1 MGKYFG
7 TDGIR
12 GVANE
17 ELTPELA
24 YKVARA
30 SAYKLNEDDNKLIVI
45 GKDTR
50 KSGDMIEAALVAGY
64 TSMGYDVYLLGVIPT
79 PAVAYLTRYYN
90 AEAGIVISASH
101 NPAEFNGIKYFG
113 SDGFKLPDDVEIEIE
128 NIIDNYKKIDIRPT
142 GSGVGSVT
150 IKDEATSIY
159 TDYLKSRINLN
170 LDGMKIAVD
179 CGNGAT
185 HRIAKDLF
193 ESLGAEAIVISTEPN
208 GLNINK
214 GCGSTNPEL
223 IQKLVKET
231 KSSIGFSYDGDG
243 DRLITVD
250 ETGDI
255 LDGDHFLAACAYHMN
270 NNGTLKNSGVVGTVM
285 TNIGL
290 DEYLNSIDVKLEKS
304 AVGDR
309 YVLEIM
315 VEGGYSLGG
324 EQSGHIIFLDD
335 NTTGDGLLSSLKILE
350 VMVESK
356 KKMSELNGLMV
367 TYPQVLVNAKVS
379 NENKNNYLKDEII
392 LKEIEA
398 LENKFNGEG
407 RVLIRPS
414 GTEPLVR
421 VMIEGKDQNILEK
434 EAIKL
439 VKLIE
444 ERCC

>member
-12 GVANE
+12 GVANS

-30 SAYKLNEDDNKLIVI
+30 SAYKLNKDNNKLIVI

-50 KSGDMIEAALVAGY
+50 KSGDMLEAALIAGY

-79 PAVAYLTRYYN
+79 PAVAYLTRYYK

-113 SDGFKLPDDVEIEIE
+113 SDGFKLPDEVEEEIE
-128 NIIDNYKKIDIRPT
+128 NVIDNYKKIDIRPI
-142 GSGVGSVT
+142 GSGVGSVE
-150 IKDEATSIY
+150 IKAEATKIY
-159 TDYLKSRINLN
+159 TDYLKSRVNLKLN
-170 LDGMKIAVD
+170 GMKVAVD

-185 HRIAKDLF
+185 YKIAEELF
-193 ESLGAEAIVISTEPN
+193 TSLGADVTVISTEPN

-214 GCGSTNPEL
+214 DCGSTNPKL
-223 IQKLVKET
+223 IQKLVKDTNSE
-231 KSSIGFSYDGDG
+231 IGFSYDGDG
-243 DRLITVD
+243 DRLISID
-250 ETGDI
+250 ENGEI
-255 LDGDHFLAACAYHMN
+255 LDGDHFLAACAYHMKKQ
-270 NNGTLKNSGVVGTVM
+270 GRLKNLGVVGTVM

-290 DEYLNSIDVKLEKS
+290 EEYLKSIDVKLEKAS
-304 AVGDR
+304 VGDR

-315 VEGGYSLGG
+315 VKDGYSLGG

-350 VMVESK
+350 VKVESN
-356 KKMSELNGLMV
+356 KKMSELNGLMT
-367 TYPQVLVNAKVS
+367 TYPQVLLNARVS
-379 NENKNNYLKDEII
+379 NENKNSYLNDEVIVN
-392 LKEIEA
+392 EIKN
-398 LENKFNGEG
+398 LEERFNGEG

-421 VMIEGKDQNILEK
+421 VMIEGKDQSLLES

-439 VKLIE
+439 VNLIE

>member
-12 GVANE
+12 GVANK

-24 YKVARA
+24 YKLARA
-30 SAYKLNEDDNKLIVI
+30 SAYKLNSDNNKLIII

-50 KSGDMIEAALVAGY
+50 RSGDMLESALVSGY

-79 PAVAYLTRYYN
+79 PAVAYLTKYYG

-113 SDGFKLPDDVEIEIE
+113 SDGFKLPDEVEEEIEE
-128 NIIDNYKKIDIRPT
+128 IIDNYKNIDMRPI
-142 GSGVGSVT
+142 GKEIGVVEYKT
-150 IKDEATSIY
+150 DAKDIY
-159 TDYLKSRINLN
+159 VEYLSSRVQLDLTDINVA
-170 LDGMKIAVD
+170 ID

-185 HRIAKDLF
+185 SEIAPELF
-193 ESLGAEAIVISTEPN
+193 KLLGANVKSINTSPN
-208 GLNINK
+208 GLNINEN
-214 GCGSTNPEL
+214 CGLTNPEK
-223 IQKLVKET
+223 IQELVKAT
-231 KSSIGFSYDGDG
+231 NAHIGFSYDGDG

-250 ETGDI
+250 ENGDV
-255 LDGDHFLAACAYHMN
+255 LDGDHFLAACAYYMKEKN
-270 NNGTLKNSGVVGTVM
+270 ILKNSGIVGTVM

-290 DEYLNSIDVKLEKS
+290 DEYLQTIDVIIEKA

-315 VEGGYSLGG
+315 QEKGYNLGG

-335 NTTGDGLLSSLKILE
+335 NTTGDGILSSLKILE

-356 KKMSELNGLMV
+356 KKVSELNGLMT
-367 TYPQVLVNAKVS
+367 TYPQILLNAKVK
-379 NENKNNYLKDEII
+379 NENKNAYKNDEFI
-392 LKEIEA
+392 LEEIRKVE
-398 LENKFNGEG
+398 EKFHGEG

-421 VMIEGKDQNILEK
+421 VMIEGKDQDILED
-434 EAIKL
+434 EAKKL
-439 VKLIE
+439 VTILE
-444 ERCC
+444 ERYS

>member
-12 GVANE
+12 GVANK

-24 YKVARA
+24 YKLARA
-30 SAYKLNEDDNKLIVI
+30 SAYKLNSDNNKLIII

-50 KSGDMIEAALVAGY
+50 RSGDMLESALVSGY

-79 PAVAYLTRYYN
+79 PAVAYLTKYYG

-113 SDGFKLPDDVEIEIE
+113 SDGFKLPDEVEEEIEE
-128 NIIDNYKKIDIRPT
+128 IIDNYKNIDMRPI
-142 GSGVGSVT
+142 GKEIGVVEYKT
-150 IKDEATSIY
+150 DAKDIY
-159 TDYLKSRINLN
+159 VEYLSSRVQLDLTDINVA
-170 LDGMKIAVD
+170 ID

-185 HRIAKDLF
+185 SEIAPELF
-193 ESLGAEAIVISTEPN
+193 KLLGANVKSINTSPN
-208 GLNINK
+208 GLNINEN
-214 GCGSTNPEL
+214 CGSTNPEK
-223 IQKLVKET
+223 IQELVKAT
-231 KSSIGFSYDGDG
+231 NAHIGFSYDGDG

-250 ETGDI
+250 ENGDV
-255 LDGDHFLAACAYHMN
+255 LDGDHFLAACAYYMKEKN
-270 NNGTLKNSGVVGTVM
+270 ILKNSGIVGTVM

-290 DEYLNSIDVKLEKS
+290 DEYLQTIDVIIEKA

-315 VEGGYSLGG
+315 QEKGYNLGG

-335 NTTGDGLLSSLKILE
+335 NTTGDGILSSLKILE

-356 KKMSELNGLMV
+356 KKVSELNGLMT
-367 TYPQVLVNAKVS
+367 TYPQILLNAKVK
-379 NENKNNYLKDEII
+379 NENKNAYKNDEFI
-392 LKEIEA
+392 LEEIRKVE
-398 LENKFNGEG
+398 EKFHGEG

-421 VMIEGKDQNILEK
+421 VMIEGKDQDILED
-434 EAIKL
+434 EAKKL
-439 VKLIE
+439 VTILE
-444 ERCC
+444 ERYS

>member
-12 GVANE
+12 GVANK

-24 YKVARA
+24 FKVARA
-30 SAYKLNEDDNKLIVI
+30 SAYKLNSDNNKLIII

-50 KSGDMIEAALVAGY
+50 RSGDMLESALVSGY

-79 PAVAYLTRYYN
+79 PAVAYLTKYYG

-113 SDGFKLPDDVEIEIE
+113 SNGFKLPDDVEEEIE
-128 NIIDNYKKIDIRPT
+128 EIIDNYKNIDMRPIGEEIGIVEYKT
-142 GSGVGSVT
+142 DAKDIY
-150 IKDEATSIY
+150 IK
-159 TDYLKSRINLN
+159 YLSSRVE
-170 LDGMKIAVD
+170 LDLTNIKIAID

-185 HRIAKDLF
+185 SEIAPQLF
-193 ESLGAEAIVISTEPN
+193 ESLGADVESINITPN
-208 GLNINK
+208 GLNINEN
-214 GCGSTNPEL
+214 CGSTCPEK
-223 IQKLVKET
+223 IQELVKS
-231 KSSIGFSYDGDG
+231 KNAHIGFSYDGDG

-250 ETGDI
+250 ENGDT
-255 LDGDHFLAACAYHMN
+255 LDGDHFLAACANYMKEKN
-270 NNGTLKNSGVVGTVM
+270 ILKNSGIVGTVM

-290 DEYLNSIDVKLEKS
+290 DEYLKTIDVSLEKA

-315 VEGGYSLGG
+315 QEKGYNLGG

-335 NTTGDGLLSSLKILE
+335 NTTGDGILSSLKILE
-350 VMVESK
+350 VMMGSDK
-356 KKMSELNGLMV
+356 KVSELNGLMI
-367 TYPQVLVNAKVS
+367 TYPQVLINAKVK
-379 NENKNNYLKDEII
+379 NENKNAYQKDEFI
-392 LKEIEA
+392 LDEIRKVE
-398 LENKFNGEG
+398 ERFHGEG

-421 VMIEGKDQNILEK
+421 VMIEGKDQNILEE
-434 EAIKL
+434 EAKKL
-439 VKLIE
+439 VKILE
-444 ERCC
+444 ERYS